1 MESTEKNYNFKSYND
16 TLSSTISS
24 KGQVTIPVKIREM
37 LDAEYGDKIQF
48 SQNDQNEII
57 IKVIKK
63 DTLLSLFGSLPPK
76 GEQGSK
82 DWNTIRTEAR
92 EEKLSSK
99 YTSDEG

>member
-57 IKVIKK
+57 IKLIKK
-63 DTLLSLFGSLPPK
+63 DTLLSLFGSLPSRFICNSLPYPN
-76 GEQGSK
+76 GLLYDS
-82 DWNTIRTEAR
+82 
-92 EEKLSSK
+92 
-99 YTSDEG
+99 